1 MIEGVQV
8 SDDSVEDAGYYI
20 FMDEVSPDTC
30 SSAIKF
36 VLAKNL
42 QPTEKRVKE
51 IRFLIS
57 SPGGCITSCFAL
69 LDVMASSRIPITTF
83 GLGGVASCGLL
94 LFMAGDTRVLSP
106 NTSVLSHQF
115 NWGTRGKEHE
125 LVADRVEQDNTSDRI
140 LAHYKSCTGLTEKLI
155 KAELLGPSDTWLT
168 AKQALKYNLCD
179 HVKTFRM

>member
-1 MIEGVQV
+1 
-8 SDDSVEDAGYYI
+8 
-20 FMDEVSPDTC
+20 
-30 SSAIKF
+30 
-36 VLAKNL
+36 
-42 QPTEKRVKE
+42 
-51 IRFLIS
+51 
-57 SPGGCITSCFAL
+57 
-69 LDVMASSRIPITTF
+69 MASSRIPITTF